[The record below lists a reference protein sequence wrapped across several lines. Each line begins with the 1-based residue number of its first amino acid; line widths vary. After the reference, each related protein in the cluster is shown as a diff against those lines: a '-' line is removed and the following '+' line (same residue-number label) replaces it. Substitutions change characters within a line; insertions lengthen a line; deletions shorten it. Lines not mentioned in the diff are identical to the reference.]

1 MSNSKTVV
9 VAGPLA
15 AYAVDIDGQL
25 AALGATRSR
34 TRRQVQAYGGGP

>member
-25 AALGATRSR
+25 AALGYALS
-34 TRRQVQAYGGGP
+34 TRRQVQASAAGPE